1 MRGITP
7 GRVPELRSVLIEGAV
22 AWQPGSNTSPA
33 YCLLLTA
40 CRSRSRQAAVHYW
53 KPFAEGILPASR
65 LPPPAALS
73 AAPRLSCQPQAG
85 RPGSPP
91 HTHTTLPA
99 PPWPQPRSRPRFL
112 VPAPPRR
119 SRDTGPGPA
128 ALRGSRGELMA
139 GPPRPV
145 RRRPPHALRPSAS
158 GRATKVRVWGTNKAV
173 SCGFLPS
180 DLLAAG
186 SRNTR
191 LLALCSVIILS
202 RAGCSRVTARHHNT
216 WLCSVRFCVLRGSEA
231 WT

>member
-1 MRGITP
+1 MQEPVSSGSRALLKALCRGDP
-7 GRVPELRSVLIEGAV
+7 P
-22 AWQPGSNTSPA
+22 
-33 YCLLLTA
+33 
-40 CRSRSRQAAVHYW
+40 
-53 KPFAEGILPASR
+53 R

-158 GRATKVRVWGTNKAV
+158 GRSTKVHVWGTNKAV

-202 RAGCSRVTARHHNT
+202 RAGCSSVTAQDHNT

-231 WT
+231 